1 MDKTP
6 MSCTDCKTKFKEGSE
21 EYKKC
26 LKNCTNATCHKS
38 FCSK

>member
-6 MSCTDCKTKFKEGSE
+6 VSCTDCKNQFKEGSE

-26 LKNCTNATCHKS
+26 LKNCCKS